1 MPIKSDTPLSV
12 ALQLADQGW
21 PVIPLCWPKPDGS
34 CACWKGHGP
43 EKSGKAPLTTNGD
56 KDATTDRGVIE
67 GWWAKWPTA
76 NVGVALASSGLVA
89 IDCDSL
95 EALQEASRLG
105 LTPTVCRMSSWPAYI
120 YLAKD
125 DTPRRRLIHW
135 GESNKI
141 DLLSDGYLVVHGKH
155 QSGQPVY
162 LEWDDVAL
170 LPPWVSNALHS
181 KVEATVEIPE
191 APNDAPPVV
200 LSATGED
207 IWYGRLAVD
216 GQDGRMRAIDQIK
229 NIDRS
234 ETLFQ
239 VGVELSKANASYR
252 TIVDALAERDEALGY
267 DKYTDRKD
275 ELEYHRI
282 AQKVGQSSQNLT
294 SDIKNYPSEVRLHSY
309 NAGDLKRQALSD
321 PSPALTMLPFL
332 GQHESSPFIVGAA
345 HLLSAYPKAGKTEL
359 LCRLVSE
366 WCTLGYKVRY
376 FSEESMRFWQA
387 RLKLAHGGFDDVT
400 IVDALGAGRHLIVAD
415 IGRSDSDV
423 IVIDTMKL
431 LMMENENDNGQ
442 INMALTPLVA
452 ACRPSNKT
460 LVIAHHTR
468 KGGGSGGEA
477 AAGGYQFFGG
487 VDVGLELERVGQ
499 PTNRRK
505 LHGQG
510 RILDVPELLYER
522 SNDGTFSFLGHADQ
536 LAPQAIATR
545 LEQVLTKDFQ
555 ATNDLRLGLTGPRP
569 SADQV
574 SKVLREMAEEKSVER
589 LPPLLEGNKPGVTYK
604 WRRAT

>member
-1 MPIKSDTPLSV
+1 M
-12 ALQLADQGW
+12 
-21 PVIPLCWPKPDGS
+21 
-34 CACWKGHGP
+34 
-43 EKSGKAPLTTNGD
+43 
-56 KDATTDRGVIE
+56 
-67 GWWAKWPTA
+67 
-76 NVGVALASSGLVA
+76 
-89 IDCDSL
+89 
-95 EALQEASRLG
+95 
-105 LTPTVCRMSSWPAYI
+105 
-120 YLAKD
+120 
-125 DTPRRRLIHW
+125 
-135 GESNKI
+135 
-141 DLLSDGYLVVHGKH
+141 
-155 QSGQPVY
+155 
-162 LEWDDVAL
+162 
-170 LPPWVSNALHS
+170 
-181 KVEATVEIPE
+181 
-191 APNDAPPVV
+191 
-200 LSATGED
+200 
-207 IWYGRLAVD
+207 
-216 GQDGRMRAIDQIK
+216 
-229 NIDRS
+229 
-234 ETLFQ
+234 
-239 VGVELSKANASYR
+239 
-252 TIVDALAERDEALGY
+252 
-267 DKYTDRKD
+267 
-275 ELEYHRI
+275 
-282 AQKVGQSSQNLT
+282 
-294 SDIKNYPSEVRLHSY
+294 
-309 NAGDLKRQALSD
+309 
-321 PSPALTMLPFL
+321 
-332 GQHESSPFIVGAA
+332 
-345 HLLSAYPKAGKTEL
+345 
-359 LCRLVSE
+359 
-366 WCTLGYKVRY
+366 
-376 FSEESMRFWQA
+376 
-387 RLKLAHGGFDDVT
+387 
-400 IVDALGAGRHLIVAD
+400 DALGAGRHLIVAD

-431 LMMENENDNGQ
+431 LMMENENDNSQ

>member
-12 ALQLADQGW
+12 ALQLADRGW
-21 PVIPLCWPKPDGS
+21 SVIPLCWPDPDGL
-34 CACWKGHGP
+34 CACPRGHIQ
-43 EKSGKAPLTTNGD
+43 KNSGKAPLTTHAD
-56 KDATTDRGVIE
+56 KDATTDRAVIE
-67 GWWAKWPTA
+67 GWWAEWPSA

-95 EALQEASRLG
+95 EALQEASGLG
-105 LTPTVCRMSSWPAYI
+105 LVPTVCRMSHWPAYI
-120 YLAKD
+120 YLAND
-125 DTPRRRLIHW
+125 DTPQIRLIHW
-135 GESNKI
+135 GKSNKI
-141 DLLSDGYLVVHGKH
+141 DLLANGYLVVHGKH
-155 QSGQPVY
+155 QSGREIY
-162 LEWDDVAL
+162 LEGDDIAL
-170 LPPWVSNALHS
+170 LPQWVSNALHS
-181 KVEATVEIPE
+181 KVETTVEIPE
-191 APNDAPPVV
+191 VPNDAPPVI
-200 LSATGED
+200 LSAIGGD
-207 IWYGRLAVD
+207 IWYGRVAVD
-216 GQDGRMRAIDQIK
+216 SEDGRVRAIEQVST
-229 NIDRS
+229 IDRS

-239 VGVELSKANASYR
+239 LGIKLSKANASYH

-282 AQKVGQSSQNLT
+282 AEKVGQSSYNLT
-294 SDIKNYPSEVRLHSY
+294 SDIRDHPPEVRLPSF
-309 NAGDLKRQALSD
+309 NAGELKRQALSD

-345 HLLSAYPKAGKTEL
+345 HLVSAYPKAGKTEL

-387 RLKLAHGGFDDVT
+387 RLKLANSEFDDVT

-452 ACRPSNKT
+452 ACRASNKT

-468 KGGGSGGEA
+468 KGGGLGGEA

-522 SNDGTFSFLGHADQ
+522 SNDGSFSFLGHSDQ
-536 LAPQAIATR
+536 LAPQAIATH
-545 LEQVLTKDFQ
+545 LAQILTDDFQ
-555 ATNDLRLGLTGPRP
+555 TTSELRLALTSPRP

-574 SKVLREMAEEKSVER
+574 SKVLRELAEEKSVER